1 MFISMVFNFK
11 KVHQMEIACVHR
23 NCAVPWSYI
32 IHQMAQFATETV
44 LTRINVTQNNP
55 AVLYEAF
62 YLQISEFSNE
72 FLLACYS
79 TLNVFYIP

>member
-1 MFISMVFNFK
+1 
-11 KVHQMEIACVHR
+11 
-23 NCAVPWSYI
+23 
-32 IHQMAQFATETV
+32 MAQFATETV